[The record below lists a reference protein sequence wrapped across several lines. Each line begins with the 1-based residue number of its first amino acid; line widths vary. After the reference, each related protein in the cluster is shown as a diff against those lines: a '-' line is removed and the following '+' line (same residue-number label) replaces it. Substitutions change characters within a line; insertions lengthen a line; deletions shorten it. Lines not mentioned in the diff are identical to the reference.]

1 MFHAF
6 GWLFDD
12 NLLRKERVGSEF
24 INSDPEQ
31 DTHHS
36 DPEQDT
42 HNSDPEQDTHN
53 SDPEQDTNH
62 SDPEKDTQ
70 NSDPEQDTHNSDP
83 EQDTHNSDPEQD
95 THHSDPDE
103 SCPVRREQRQVQ
115 SRSCLDSIRSCPD
128 SIYFHARS
136 ETALQYRE
144 KIF

>member
-1 MFHAF
+1 M
-6 GWLFDD
+6 LFDD
-12 NLLRKERVGSEF
+12 NWLRKERVGSEF
-24 INSDPEQ
+24 I
-31 DTHHS
+31 
-36 DPEQDT
+36 
-42 HNSDPEQDTHN
+42 
-53 SDPEQDTNH
+53 
-62 SDPEKDTQ
+62 
-70 NSDPEQDTHNSDP
+70 NSDP